1 MSISKHSII
10 IASISQF
17 RNENYVRIMFQTN
30 LFAGQ
35 VALVTGGGSGIGY
48 EIARQLLTYGAE
60 VWIASRKQE
69 RLDTALAELSS
80 LGRCHTAVLDIRLP
94 EAAEALAER
103 IASESGR
110 LDILVNNA
118 GGQFPLPAE
127 SITTKG
133 WNAVINTNLNGT
145 WYVTQAMANKFF
157 LAQESGSIVN
167 IVLNNFRGTPGM
179 AHSAAARAGVMNLTK
194 TLAIEW
200 IGRHVRINSVAPGV
214 IFSSG
219 LDNYP
224 PELVEMIS
232 AKLPMKRF
240 GTVEEVA
247 NAVTFLSSPMASYIT
262 GETLYVDG
270 GSRLWGDIWEI

>member
-1 MSISKHSII
+1 
-10 IASISQF
+10 
-17 RNENYVRIMFQTN
+17 MFQSG

-48 EIARQLLTYGAE
+48 EIARQLLSLGAE

-69 RLDTALAELSS
+69 RLDIAHAELSA
-80 LGRCHTAVLDIRLP
+80 LGVCHAAVLDIRLP
-94 EAAEALAER
+94 EAAEALADR
-103 IASESGR
+103 IATVSGR

-127 SITTKG
+127 SITPKG

-157 LAQESGSIVN
+157 LVQESGNIVN

-179 AHSAAARAGVMNLTK
+179 AHSAAARAGVMNLAK
-194 TLAIEW
+194 TLAVEW
-200 IGRHVRINSVAPGV
+200 IGRNIRINSVAPGV

-224 PELVEMIS
+224 PELVAMIS
-232 AKLPMKRF
+232 EKLPMKRF

-247 NAVTFLSSPMASYIT
+247 NAVTFLASPMASYIT

>member
-1 MSISKHSII
+1 
-10 IASISQF
+10 
-17 RNENYVRIMFQTN
+17 MFQSG

-48 EIARQLLTYGAE
+48 EIARQLLSLGAE

-69 RLDTALAELSS
+69 RLDIAHAELSV
-80 LGRCHTAVLDIRLP
+80 LGVCHAAVLDIRLP
-94 EAAEALAER
+94 EAAEALADR
-103 IASESGR
+103 IATVSGR

-127 SITTKG
+127 SITPKG

-157 LAQESGSIVN
+157 LVQESGNIVN

-179 AHSAAARAGVMNLTK
+179 AHSAAARAGVMNLAK
-194 TLAIEW
+194 TLAVEW
-200 IGRHVRINSVAPGV
+200 IGRNIRINSVAPGV

-224 PELVEMIS
+224 PELVAMIS
-232 AKLPMKRF
+232 EKLPMKRF

-247 NAVTFLSSPMASYIT
+247 NAVTFLASPMASYIT